1 MSKFDADGSAVDE
14 MLDGDESNNS
24 GSFATKATDKAK
36 SELKNKAANEVKKKV
51 TQEAGKKVAASVAK
65 KSLLAAVAPY
75 LAIAAAIIL
84 AIIIMVGIATFLITM
99 PGMLMDS
106 IKDTAKGWVEKL
118 VSFFGVDS
126 TTMIDEEDINP
137 VLDTLESM
145 GYDIKGYGFLT
156 EYATSSDAS
165 GNAYLDTDT
174 GVARYSEDSGE
185 HPADS
190 IKVAYSDFMFT
201 YLMSDNYMYTI
212 KNFNLDTQ
220 GGNHWYNK
228 LFAVIKGYYVRLLDR
243 FTNHYFSEAWGKG
256 MIAIYY
262 EDGFGRKGNFY
273 QNSLTNNIKI
283 NTEKKTLTIKKGLFG
298 KEIQY
303 NLDGWT
309 GRYGVPLEFLIA
321 IHMGTMMPDLSYSL
335 ASSFPTEVI
344 MLLHSSGDTYTPYIS
359 AVENHWYRDVYF
371 VKEDK
376 PFIQVDEEYEDV
388 MKERWTL
395 YETFDTGR
403 LRGEYKLYAV
413 NAAGD
418 YATSTSEI
426 RNYSNASD
434 KFTHENGMYLFNGT
448 IDEASEY
455 GLDVTKK
462 AIAKTYTDEMYENIE
477 WNNVDG
483 IWTAYE
489 VDGESVKQT
498 GEAMRGETNSTIKK
512 LFLYNTYFRYDG
524 TQDTAEAITKLRNE
538 NDIEYG
544 ALDLKYD
551 LSQDS
556 SALENVKTEIESED
570 GTKKTY
576 SLKDVSGKVVFNQDS
591 LNAFSMLE
599 NTHTVDADYIY
610 RDFKELAVELGYF
623 GKSELA
629 ESTPRLLA
637 WPVPDTGSYMY
648 PYRTI
653 DKRENEFGSM
663 IHSKGDIDACKK
675 KELLELLKGIE
686 ESITQGET
694 SNDPPADEPTALAPI
709 NQTQTLAKVGN
720 PVDKLQKLTIST
732 QGEKRK
738 LLADGEGVD
747 PSEVSLEEFLEAA
760 DKVHKDIEDNH
771 FTYSQ
776 GGGNQTNYESAL
788 NSGKMVDCSA
798 YVSWVLQEVGILP
811 KSEKDYTGD
820 PGSKSGGLSGRFA
833 EYLITKEESGGLQPG
848 DIPISSSHV
857 QINGEEKDGAWVQY
871 NAGSTN
877 AIQSRPSA
885 YEPDFYT
892 HIIRFSL
899 GPGKSNPYKGY
910 EGNEAVVS
918 PVTGVLL
925 DYGTYG
931 DSEAEKE
938 ERTNVDMK
946 YGMPYAAGIS
956 STDSTTENAQNVID
970 KVGYAKI
977 LVLDAEYYKKLE
989 KKTGS
994 HWANNSL
1001 VNENNTTNTAKR
1013 LLDESSLK
1021 TKDDLDDGMWNN
1033 LNKTV
1038 YGYKEFA
1045 EKYEI
1050 GGIAGN
1056 IIYIDGFICQDVD
1069 ESVEDLEEEIPNGD
1083 PISIEDFDVSVD
1095 DEDNQRLTL
1104 YEPEQK
1110 RRFIQKD
1117 YTERV
1122 EAENITKKEAA
1133 SSLKISDNGK
1143 DLIYIKEGTVLG
1155 RTMSDKE
1162 LLEAGYLRG
1171 GATGSFDDIR
1181 KVGENEEEKL
1191 IGNYLRIIFRNKDD
1205 TVVENVEDYMRLDEP
1220 DEIKTPIDLLTNDYP
1235 IDQKVKIIMD
1245 YLIQEQGFTMEAAAG
1260 LVGNLMLE
1268 SGIMGDADNE
1278 SHFGICQWDY
1288 TGSPESPSS
1297 GRWQRV
1303 NNYLSENGFD
1313 YVHLGGQVKAI
1324 FESEDY
1330 DANKDAVDGMRQQTD
1345 PREAAKYWDDTYERS
1360 GGQGLDKRMEYAES
1374 AIEIY
1379 QGSRDSF

>member
-1 MSKFDADGSAVDE
+1 MENMEDDRNGVDE
-14 MLDGDESNNS
+14 LLDDNNSNNS
-24 GSFATKATDKAK
+24 RNIATQAAGKAKNELRDKAAK
-36 SELKNKAANEVKKKV
+36 EIKNKVAK
-51 TQEAGKKVAASVAK
+51 EAGKNMATSVAK
-65 KSLLAAVAPY
+65 KSLLTAIAPY
-75 LAIAAAIIL
+75 LAIGAVIIL
-84 AIIIMVGIATFLITM
+84 AIIIMVGIATFLMTM

-106 IKDTAKGWVEKL
+106 IRETAKGWVEKL

-126 TTMIDEEDINP
+126 TAMIDEEDINP

-156 EYATSSDAS
+156 EYATSSDSSTS
-165 GNAYLDTDT
+165 GSTYLDTDT
-174 GVARYSEDSGE
+174 GVVRYSEDTGE

-220 GGNHWYNK
+220 GGDHWYNK
-228 LFAVIKGYYVRLLDR
+228 LFAVVKGYYVRLFEF
-243 FTNHYFSEAWGKG
+243 FTGNYYFSEAWGKG
-256 MIAIYY
+256 MIAIYH
-262 EDGFGRKGNFY
+262 EDGFGKKGKFY
-273 QNSLTNNIKI
+273 QNSFVNNIEI
-283 NTEKKTLTIKKGLFG
+283 NTEKKTLTIKKGVFG
-298 KEIQY
+298 NDVQY

-321 IHMGTMMPDLSYSL
+321 IHMGTMMPDLAYSI
-335 ASSFPTEVI
+335 ATSFPTEVI
-344 MLLHSSGDTYTPYIS
+344 MLLHSKDSETFIPYIS
-359 AVENHWYRDVYF
+359 KVENHWYRDVYF

-376 PFIQVDEEYEDV
+376 PFIQVDEEYEDI

-395 YETFDTGR
+395 YETYDTGA

-413 NAAGD
+413 NSEGD
-418 YATSTSEI
+418 YAKSTSEI

-434 KFTHENGMYLFNGT
+434 KFTNENGMYLFNGT
-448 IDEASEY
+448 INEAGEY

-462 AIAKTYTDEMYENIE
+462 AVSETYTEEMYRNIE
-477 WNNVDG
+477 WNEKNG

-489 VDGESVKQT
+489 VDGDSIKQT
-498 GEAMRGETNSTIKK
+498 GEAMRGETNSVIKK

-524 TQDTAEAITKLRNE
+524 SQDTAEAITKLRKE
-538 NDIEYG
+538 NDISYG

-551 LSQDS
+551 LSQDN
-556 SALENVKTEIESED
+556 SALEDVTTEIESD
-570 GTKKTY
+570 GSKKTY
-576 SLKDVSGKVVFNQDS
+576 SLKDVSGKVMFNQDS

-623 GKSELA
+623 GKTELK
-629 ESTPRLLA
+629 EETPRLLA

-663 IHSKGDIDACKK
+663 IHSKGDIDTCKRQV
-675 KELLELLKGIE
+675 LLELLKGIE

-694 SNDPPADEPTALAPI
+694 SPDAPENENTAMNDIAE
-709 NQTQTLAKVGN
+709 TQTVAVSN
-720 PVDKLQKLTIST
+720 PVDKLQKVTIST

-738 LLADGEGVD
+738 LLADEGGGKD

-788 NSGKMVDCSA
+788 HSGKHVDCSA

-857 QINGEEKDGAWVQY
+857 QINGEEKDGSWIQY
-871 NAGSTN
+871 NAGSTD
-877 AIQSRPSA
+877 AIQSRPHA
-885 YEPDFYT
+885 YDPDFYT

-910 EGNEAVVS
+910 DGNEAVVS
-918 PVTGVLL
+918 PVTGILME
-925 DYGTYG
+925 YGTYG

-938 ERTNVDMK
+938 ERTNVDLK
-946 YGMPYAAGIS
+946 YGMPYSVDIGS
-956 STDSTTENAQNVID
+956 GERGKQVID

-977 LVLDAEYYKKLE
+977 MVLDIENYKKLE
-989 KKTGS
+989 KRTGS

-1013 LLDESSLK
+1013 LVDEQSLK
-1021 TKDDLDDGMWNN
+1021 SKDDLDDGMWNN

-1038 YGYKEFA
+1038 YGYKEFL
-1045 EKYEI
+1045 EKYEA
-1050 GGIAGN
+1050 GGISGN

-1069 ESVEDLEEEIPNGD
+1069 ESVEDLEEEIPNGE
-1083 PISIEDFDVSVD
+1083 PISFKDFDVDVD
-1095 DEDNQRLTL
+1095 DEENQRLSL
-1104 YEPEQK
+1104 YEAEKK
-1110 RRFIQKD
+1110 RRYIQKD
-1117 YTERV
+1117 FTERI
-1122 EAENITKKEAA
+1122 EAENIIKKDAA
-1133 SSLKISDNGK
+1133 PSMKISDNGK
-1143 DLIYIKEGTVLG
+1143 DLIFIKEGTVLG

-1171 GATGSFDDIR
+1171 GSMGSFDEIR
-1181 KVGENEEEKL
+1181 KIGDNDEGQL

-1205 TVVENVEDYMRLDEP
+1205 TVLENVEDYMRLDEP

-1268 SGIMGDADNE
+1268 SGLMGDADNG